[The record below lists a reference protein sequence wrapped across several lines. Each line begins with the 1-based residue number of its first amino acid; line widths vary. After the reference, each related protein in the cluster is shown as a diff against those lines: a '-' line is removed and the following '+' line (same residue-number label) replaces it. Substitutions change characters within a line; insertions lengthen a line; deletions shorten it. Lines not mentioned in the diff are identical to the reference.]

1 MDYENIKITQH
12 ALRVLEPLRVL
23 KLTLN
28 GRRLNEGWRY
38 YHWPVYTQIQ
48 IKVHFKQ
55 IVVFS
60 RNISISFP
68 FHFAPSENSLKLILM
83 WLPEKWWR
91 LIAAEIQASFWIAWE
106 FSTKTT
112 QSAIR
117 TMSSSPHWCRTA
129 WGLGSVHLL
138 PYLQHCFPSPSLT
151 QNCMRAGVRALVTI
165 STGLFYLSLTNIE
178 LHEGRGE
185 ERQGQLMH
193 EEGLVDLD
201 GLGLHHGLHDEDHLH
216 HLGQQVGVA
225 DVVLGAHHHDQQLQ
239 DGPRARV
246 CQNIR
251 HVTVNKREKNLTN
264 GKGQAVLS
272 ARTSGM

>member
-1 MDYENIKITQH
+1 MRAGVSALATISTALFSLSLTDTELHEGRVSALATISMALFSLSLTNIELH
-12 ALRVLEPLRVL
+12 
-23 KLTLN
+23 
-28 GRRLNEGWRY
+28 EGQGQCTC
-38 YHWPVYTQIQ
+38 YH
-48 IKVHFKQ
+48 
-55 IVVFS
+55 
-60 RNISISFP
+60 
-68 FHFAPSENSLKLILM
+68 
-83 WLPEKWWR
+83 
-91 LIAAEIQASFWIAWE
+91 
-106 FSTKTT
+106 
-112 QSAIR
+112 
-117 TMSSSPHWCRTA
+117 
-129 WGLGSVHLL
+129 
-138 PYLQHCFPSPSLT
+138 YLQHYFPSPSLT
-151 QNCMRAGVRALVTI
+151 QNCMRAGVSALVII

-225 DVVLGAHHHDQQLQ
+225 DVVLGAHHHNQQLQ
-239 DGPRARV
+239 DGPRAWV